1 MSISDGPIVYFD
13 GVCNLCNS
21 VVQFIIRNDRDGVF
35 RFASLQSKL
44 GEEARASAFAEKAS
58 ADDRDAD
65 SVILFYKGRYYAK
78 SEAVLKVA
86 RLLGGWMLL
95 LIPGYILPRFIR
107 DAIYDAVAKRRY
119 KWFGRKEECM
129 IPTPELKAR
138 FLDE

>member
-1 MSISDGPIVYFD
+1 MTSTDGPILYFD

-21 VVQFIIRNDRDGVF
+21 VVQFIIRHDRKGVF
-35 RFASLQSKL
+35 RFASLQS
-44 GEEARASAFAEKAS
+44 EAGKKVRTEGGLS
-58 ADDRDAD
+58 
-65 SVILFYKGRYYAK
+65 SVILFYKGKYYTK
-78 SEAVLKVA
+78 SGAVLQVA

-95 LIPGYILPRFIR
+95 LVPGYVLPKFVR

-119 KWFGRKEECM
+119 KWFGRKDECM